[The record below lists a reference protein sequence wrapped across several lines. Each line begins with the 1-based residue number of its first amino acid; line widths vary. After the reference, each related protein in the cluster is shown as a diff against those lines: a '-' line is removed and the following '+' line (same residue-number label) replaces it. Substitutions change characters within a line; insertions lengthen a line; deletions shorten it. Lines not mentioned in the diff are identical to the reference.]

1 MIGLGYDRSVR
12 FMSGPDDPNLRHPH
26 DWYKYGSFGPY
37 SWRGVVVG
45 PPIRGRFSDDRVT
58 LIGEVRDHEEWERI
72 EQFDMAAQ
80 FSRRLA
86 ELDASVGLRYF
97 WVFVRH
103 PKWRPGDLPWRQ
115 WTIVAEV
122 AVEAGEQQW
131 IDKWSLMGR
140 LGNQTRAMI
149 TQCAAWMR
157 PDVIYVKRPVYQ
169 CRFEP
174 QDGFFRPLGPLL
186 DPDTESSYVFEL
198 DGAPC
203 TYFGGLCRMVKVSPK
218 AYVDDVVNAYER
230 LGDDA
235 KSRCLEF
242 LLTNHPTELLHPYTK
257 EWKVKLEEMEL
268 GCDAPD
274 ESESDDETQ
283 ITDWIED
290 DHDDTVDA
298 DEEEED
304 NEVIDVGAEEDEEEE
319 EEEVER
325 NPEESEEYWNEQ
337 WKKAVSSSEE
347 MEKLVKRSVEVST
360 EYYKSQM
367 REEKEREER
376 MREEKTASVGVVEP
390 VQSKAEWENEG
401 HRSRNRR
408 VKSKIPPELFLRAAV
423 RPFTYRNLVKEIV
436 LMRHAIIDGDISGKG

>member
-1 MIGLGYDRSVR
+1 
-12 FMSGPDDPNLRHPH
+12 MSGPDDPNLRHPH

-115 WTIVAEV
+115 WTLVAEV
-122 AVEAGEQQW
+122 AVEAGEQQR

-274 ESESDDETQ
+274 ESDDETQ

-290 DHDDTVDA
+290 DRDDTDDA

-401 HRSRNRR
+401 TE
-408 VKSKIPPELFLRAAV
+408 VGTGE
-423 RPFTYRNLVKEIV
+423 
-436 LMRHAIIDGDISGKG
+436 